1 MLNGQA
7 GQKLRY
13 TIKDAE
19 GNVLETKELGVEETK
34 TSFEIKDVH
43 RWNGVKDPYLY
54 TAEIELVDGEEVID
68 KVSTRFGCREF
79 AIDPEKGFFL
89 NGVSYPLHGV
99 SRHQDRWGIGNALLP
114 EHHEEDIELIMEL
127 GANTIRL
134 AHYQHDQYFYDLCES
149 GDLYTSYD
157 GYVSNIDDAEDA
169 INWEINALNERKN
182 EKYGILSG
190 LVNAWDDLC
199 TRIRN
204 FFN

>member
-1 MLNGQA
+1 LEINEIDA
-7 GQKLRY
+7 KIDRLR
-13 TIKDAE
+13 DAY
-19 GNVLETKELGVEETK
+19 NTLDDAKE
-34 TSFEIKDVH
+34 
-43 RWNGVKDPYLY
+43 
-54 TAEIELVDGEEVID
+54 
-68 KVSTRFGCREF
+68 
-79 AIDPEKGFFL
+79 AIDDINKNQKNMISSDLYQSLWTG
-89 NGVSYPLHGV
+89 
-99 SRHQDRWGIGNALLP
+99 SRA
-114 EHHEEDIELIMEL
+114 
-127 GANTIRL
+127 
-134 AHYQHDQYFYDLCES
+134 QYFYDLCES

>member
-1 MLNGQA
+1 MAKKYDRNKYQNLKN
-7 GQKLRY
+7 QKASNEHQQEVCQLE
-13 TIKDAE
+13 INEIDA
-19 GNVLETKELGVEETK
+19 KE
-34 TSFEIKDVH
+34 
-43 RWNGVKDPYLY
+43 
-54 TAEIELVDGEEVID
+54 
-68 KVSTRFGCREF
+68 
-79 AIDPEKGFFL
+79 AIDDINKNQKNMISSDLYQSLWTG
-89 NGVSYPLHGV
+89 
-99 SRHQDRWGIGNALLP
+99 SRA
-114 EHHEEDIELIMEL
+114 
-127 GANTIRL
+127 
-134 AHYQHDQYFYDLCES
+134 QYFYDLCES